1 MSKSLIGIAIILF
14 AILLRLCSVGIEWLS
29 LGIGIV
35 GLIVT
40 IIFSLKNK

>member
-14 AILLRLCSVGIEWLS
+14 AILLQLCSAGMGWLS

-40 IIFSLKNK
+40 ILGSKK